1 MKYCFISGG
10 CGFIGQ
16 ALIKDL
22 IKKKFYID
30 VLDLPGTN
38 INKIKS
44 RQVKYFSGDIALK
57 KSFKKFKRN
66 YKIAFH
72 LAAQTSSR
80 LSELDYLN
88 DINTNI

>member
-44 RQVKYFSGDIALK
+44 SYQKQYFTK
-57 KSFKKFKRN
+57 N
-66 YKIAFH
+66 
-72 LAAQTSSR
+72 
-80 LSELDYLN
+80 
-88 DINTNI
+88 IN

>member
-57 KSFKKFKRN
+57 KVLKHKLAN
-66 YKIAFH
+66 MYH
-72 LAAQTSSR
+72 LR
-80 LSELDYLN
+80 IEYPE
-88 DINTNI
+88 